1 MNNIT
6 DTSVRLNWSLPINPG
21 TPALTYYQVFMN
33 PTPPPD
39 VSLNTTDTSL
49 LVYGIIPG
57 TYYSVA
63 VAAVSMEN
71 ALNGSL
77 EGSLSNTTAF
87 TTLFGGKRYFSK
99 SFL

>member
-1 MNNIT
+1 
-6 DTSVRLNWSLPINPG
+6 
-21 TPALTYYQVFMN
+21 MN

-39 VSLNTTDTSL
+39 VSLNATDTSL

-63 VAAVSMEN
+63 VAAVAMDN

-77 EGSLSNTTAF
+77 EGLLSNTTAF
-87 TTLFGGKRYFSK
+87 TTLFGGNIYFSK
-99 SFL
+99 NCLSVYYFYSSSV